1 MMKTFLNK
9 NYSCSKTNLGQKL
22 FGRKRFLVK
31 KIWLKK
37 NSTKNILVVKKFRY
51 EKSQGPKVWSKLGLA
66 AKILR
71 PWTNG
76 ITANDT

>member
-9 NYSCSKTNLGQKL
+9 NYSCSKTNLGS
-22 FGRKRFLVK
+22 K
-31 KIWLKK
+31 KF
-37 NSTKNILVVKKFRY
+37 SSKNILVVKKFRY

-66 AKILR
+66 AKILL